1 VGGRKATDVTPRKRA
16 AARRG
21 QILDAAARSFRET
34 GYGGASLDTVA
45 SAVGILKGSLYYHF
59 ASKEEILA
67 ELLIDVH
74 RDALVMIEGVT
85 ATGGTGM
92 ERVEA
97 YVAAHASWAVRHL
110 DRVEVFLREYHH
122 LPDKR
127 AREVA
132 ALRRRFSDY
141 LTECIAQAQREGV
154 ADPTLDARVAANSI
168 HGMLNWIG
176 HWYRSAPG
184 LSEQALVAQITRQA
198 VRGLTP
204 PPRARTSSCS
214 RMVPGPVPPA
224 KASAHRSG

>member
-1 VGGRKATDVTPRKRA
+1 MTERKRA
-16 AARRG
+16 VARRG
-21 QILDAAARSFRET
+21 EILDAAAKSFRET

-67 ELLIDVH
+67 ELLLDVH

-85 ATGGTGM
+85 ATGGTGL

-110 DRVEVFLREYHH
+110 DRVEVFLRDYHH
-122 LPDKR
+122 LPAKR

-132 ALRRRFSDY
+132 VLRRRFSDY
-141 LTECIAQAQREGV
+141 LTECIAQAQWEGL

-176 HWYRSAPG
+176 NWYRSIPG
-184 LSEQALVAQITRQA
+184 LSEQALVAQITQQA
-198 VRGLTP
+198 VRGLAP
-204 PPRARTSSCS
+204 PLRARTPSS
-214 RMVPGPVPPA
+214 RRAAPGPVSIA
-224 KASAHRSG
+224 EGSAHRSG